1 MKRCILL
8 AATLAVL
15 LASCAPSASPLSYQN
30 EIKSAI
36 CLFESCGVEFKAE
49 IFPAEQKLAVLAPEC
64 VAGTEIIYDGEKM
77 YLGDAELPDVAAANL
92 LPILHAFSLPD
103 DGAKLSTSASDR
115 RQIKISAEGG
125 TYTVTLAPDG
135 FPETITFKGNVEI
148 KLKIVEV
155 KK

>member
-8 AATLAVL
+8 AAALAVF

-30 EIKSAI
+30 GIKSAV
-36 CLFESCGVEFKAE
+36 CLFELRGVEFKTA
-49 IFPAEQKLAVLAPEC
+49 IFPMEQRLAVLSPEC
-64 VAGTEIIYDGEKM
+64 VAGAEIQCVDGRT

-115 RQIKISAEGG
+115 RQIKVSANGG
-125 TYTVTLAPDG
+125 SYTVTLAPDG
-135 FPETITFKGNVEI
+135 SPETITFKGAVET

>member
-8 AATLAVL
+8 AAALAVF

-64 VAGTEIIYDGEKM
+64 VAGTEILYDGEKM
-77 YLGDAELPDVAAANL
+77 YLGDAELPRAAAANI
-92 LPILHAFSLPD
+92 LPILRTFSLPD
-103 DGAKLSTSASDR
+103 DGTKLSTSASDR
-115 RQIKISAEGG
+115 RQKKVSANGG
-125 TYTVTLAPDG
+125 SYTVTLAPDG
-135 FPETITFKGNVEI
+135 SPETITFKGAVET